1 MERSLKRQLTAV
13 GVTGVLAV
21 GVLATVPQAYWPKCP
36 IYWTTGIYCPGCGGL
51 RATSAL
57 LNGDIVAAVNQNVFV
72 FLAPVLVVV
81 GFLVQR
87 TKKPH
92 LTKLFVAFVAITA
105 LIYTILRN
113 LPGSWLAPDVV
124 EAVS

>member
-72 FLAPVLVVV
+72 FLAPVLVLV

>member
-1 MERSLKRQLTAV
+1 MERSLKQQLTVV

-21 GVLATVPQAYWPKCP
+21 GMLATVPQAYWPKCP
-36 IYWTTGIYCPGCGGL
+36 IYWTTGIHCPGCGGL

-57 LNGDIVAAVNQNVFV
+57 LDGDLVAAANQNIFV
-72 FLAPVLVVV
+72 FLAPVLVVAA
-81 GFLVQR
+81 FLVQR

-92 LTKLFVAFVAITA
+92 LTKLFVTFVAITA
-105 LIYTILRN
+105 LVYTILRN

-124 EAVS
+124 EVVS

>member
-1 MERSLKRQLTAV
+1 
-13 GVTGVLAV
+13 
-21 GVLATVPQAYWPKCP
+21 
-36 IYWTTGIYCPGCGGL
+36 
-51 RATSAL
+51 
-57 LNGDIVAAVNQNVFV
+57 VNQNVFV
-72 FLAPVLVVV
+72 FLAPVLVLV

>member
-72 FLAPVLVVV
+72 FLAPVLVMV

-105 LIYTILRN
+105 LTYTILRN

>member
-72 FLAPVLVVV
+72 FLAPVLVLV

-92 LTKLFVAFVAITA
+92 LTKLFGAFVAITA

>member
-1 MERSLKRQLTAV
+1 MERSIKRQLTAV

-36 IYWTTGIYCPGCGGL
+36 IYWTTGIHCPGCGGL

-57 LNGDIVAAVNQNVFV
+57 LDGDLVAAANQNIFV
-72 FLAPVLVVV
+72 FLAPVLVMA
-81 GFLVQR
+81 GFLIQR

-92 LTKLFVAFVAITA
+92 LTKLFIAFVAITA
-105 LIYTILRN
+105 LTYTILRN

>member
-57 LNGDIVAAVNQNVFV
+57 LNGDVVAAVNQNIFV
-72 FLAPVLVVV
+72 FLAPVLVLV

-105 LIYTILRN
+105 LVYTILRN

>member
-1 MERSLKRQLTAV
+1 MERSIKRQLTAV

-36 IYWTTGIYCPGCGGL
+36 IYWTTGVYCPGCGGL

-57 LNGDIVAAVNQNVFV
+57 LNGDVVAAVNQNIFV
-72 FLAPVLVVV
+72 FLAPVLVLV

>member
-57 LNGDIVAAVNQNVFV
+57 LNGDIVAALNQNVFV
-72 FLAPVLVVV
+72 FLAPVLVLV

>member
-57 LNGDIVAAVNQNVFV
+57 LDGDIVAAVNQNVFV
-72 FLAPVLVVV
+72 FLAPVLVMV

>member
-72 FLAPVLVVV
+72 FLAPVLVMV